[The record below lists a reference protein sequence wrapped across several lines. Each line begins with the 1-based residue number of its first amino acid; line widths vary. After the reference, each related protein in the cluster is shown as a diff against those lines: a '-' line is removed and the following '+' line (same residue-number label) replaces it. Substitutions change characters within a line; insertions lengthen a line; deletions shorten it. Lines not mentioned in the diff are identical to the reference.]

1 MPEKKHFFLKLIAS
15 RPTFAQDMTDEERA
29 IMQQHLGYLTDLM
42 NKGIVKA
49 FGPVFDTNGAFGMG
63 IIEAESEEQVKE
75 ITINDPASS
84 INRYEIYPMIAV
96 LPQV

>member
-1 MPEKKHFFLKLIAS
+1 MPDKKHFYLKLIAA
-15 RPTFAQDMTDEERA
+15 RPTFAQDMTDEERG
-29 IMQQHLGYLTDLM
+29 IMQQHVAYLTDLM

-49 FGPVFDTNGAFGMG
+49 FGPVFDPNGTFGMG

-84 INRYEIYPMIAV
+84 INRYEIYPMRAV
-96 LPQV
+96 LPE

>member
-1 MPEKKHFFLKLIAS
+1 MPDKKHFFLKLIAS

-29 IMQQHLGYLTDLM
+29 IMQQHVGYLTDLM

-49 FGPVFDTNGAFGMG
+49 FGPVFDPNGAFGMG

-75 ITINDPASS
+75 ITINDPASG

-96 LPQV
+96 LSER